1 MIWIFFLS
9 LLPMG
14 TRQVHKLYALL
25 CFIAGGSL
33 KWVGWKTL
41 RPYDRPPQ
49 ATGFSGPTFRRHLF
63 IGLAGNVVLILG
75 IVIAVLFTLIFL
87 LT

>member
-1 MIWIFFLS
+1 MIWISCLS
-9 LLPMG
+9 LQPTG
-14 TRQVHKLYALL
+14 THQVHKLYALL

-33 KWVGWKTL
+33 AWVGWKIL

-49 ATGFSGPTFRRHLF
+49 ATGFSGPTFSRHLF
-63 IGLAGNVVLILG
+63 IGLAGNVLLILG
-75 IVIAVLFTLIFL
+75 IVIAVLFTLILL

>member
-14 TRQVHKLYALL
+14 THQVHKLYALL

-33 KWVGWKTL
+33 INSRWNTTPSAPGWVAELLHKPDLSDTL
-41 RPYDRPPQ
+41 R
-49 ATGFSGPTFRRHLF
+49 LF
-63 IGLAGNVVLILG
+63 AS
-75 IVIAVLFTLIFL
+75 LF
-87 LT
+87 

>member
-1 MIWIFFLS
+1 MIWIFSLS

-14 TRQVHKLYALL
+14 THQVHKLYALL

-41 RPYDRPPQ
+41 GPYDRPPQ
-49 ATGFSGPTFRRHLF
+49 ATGFSGRVGMP
-63 IGLAGNVVLILG
+63 
-75 IVIAVLFTLIFL
+75 AVLQPAFPDTLRLFASL
-87 LT
+87 F